1 MFRFLLRKIQNTALL
16 HIEFVSKISKQEE
29 NDMEQKGHVIDKD
42 NVRHSLSSINSL
54 LSQAVIIAKQ
64 VNKDEQ
70 WDYCTDNVLA
80 ERVSTAEKLTKE
92 LSDIVFQKRKGVKR
106 K

>member
-1 MFRFLLRKIQNTALL
+1 
-16 HIEFVSKISKQEE
+16 
-29 NDMEQKGHVIDKD
+29 MEQKGHIIDKD
-42 NVRHSLSSINSL
+42 NVRHSLGSINSL

-64 VNKDEQ
+64 VNEDEQ

-92 LSDIVFQKRKGVKR
+92 LSDIVFHKKRGGKRK
-106 K
+106 

>member
-1 MFRFLLRKIQNTALL
+1 
-16 HIEFVSKISKQEE
+16 
-29 NDMEQKGHVIDKD
+29 MEQKGHVIDKD
-42 NVRHSLSSINSL
+42 KVRHSLSSINSL

-70 WDYCTDNVLA
+70 WDFCTDNVLA
-80 ERVSTAEKLTKE
+80 ERVSIAEKLTKE